1 MANIEDVHKRLYELM
16 NELGKLFTI
25 GVINQS
31 TEAKQDDQIVNEGTM
46 IAALNNILTSS
57 QAVDGNTDGLESL
70 IQQLIGTV
78 ENKGATTQI
87 LVASSA
93 SSVSLI
99 PAQTDRVEAI
109 ITNDTNKDMWVT
121 FGTASLL
128 AGNGTKLFRSGIMV
142 VDRTDEEVFGIWE
155 AGATGNA
162 IIQHI
167 F

>member
-1 MANIEDVHKRLYELM
+1 MANVEDVYHVLLHNLQELL
-16 NELGKLFTI
+16 ELNLAVGTI
-25 GVINQS
+25 VA
-31 TEAKQDDQIVNEGTM
+31 TEANQDVQIANQGTM
-46 IAALNNILTSS
+46 ITALGNILASC
-57 QAVDGNTDGLESL
+57 QAIDINTDSLETL
-70 IQQLIGTV
+70 LQQLIEQV
-78 ENKGATTQI
+78 KNKGTTTQI
-87 LVASSA
+87 LVAAST

-99 PAQTDRVEAI
+99 PAQTDRVEAV